1 MATKT
6 GIIASINGYLT
17 SIMTIVKHRNS
28 MLDIIN
34 EMYRTTTTESYT
46 NLADNTP
53 LTTPNG
59 TTHYYNF
66 KVDKIGNK
74 VFFDGTLTNKT
85 GAATTNS
92 QYFTVNNTEFL
103 QNADIV
109 TFYGVNTSTEALVKC
124 TFSSNILTVVGALN
138 NNQTVQF
145 NLKYTTNN

>member
-17 SIMTIVKHRNS
+17 SIITIVKHRNS

-34 EMYRTTTTESYT
+34 EMYRETTTESYT
-46 NLADNTP
+46 NLVDSTP

-59 TTHYYNF
+59 TTHFYNF

-74 VFFDGTLTNKT
+74 VFFNGTLTNKT
-85 GAATTNS
+85 GAVTNNS
-92 QYFTVNNTEFL
+92 EYFTVNNAEFL
-103 QNADIV
+103 QNADLV
-109 TFYGVNTSTEALVKC
+109 AFYGVNTTSGLSVRC
-124 TFSSNILTVVGALN
+124 IFSSSTLIVVGPLN
-138 NNQTVQF
+138 NNESVLF